1 MINSHKDVEKLTLT
15 FVAEFPATVERLW
28 QVWADPRQ
36 LERWYGPP
44 EWPATFEKFEFEVG
58 GEARYYMTGPDGEK
72 MRGWLQLTAIEPP
85 HRLEYDDAFADDKG
99 EPTGQKTHS
108 VVTLEPIDAGAR
120 MTTVTRF
127 VDLTHLEET
136 VKMGVTE
143 GWLSAL
149 EQINDIL
156 ASDNGGK

>member
-1 MINSHKDVEKLTLT
+1 VISSHKDVEKLTLT

-58 GEARYYMTGPDGEK
+58 GEGRYYMTGPDGAK
-72 MRGWLQLTAIEPP
+72 SRGWMQITTIEPP

-99 EPTGQKTHS
+99 QPVGQKMHS
-108 VVTLEPIDAGAR
+108 VVTLESIGAGAR
-120 MTTVTRF
+120 MTAVTRF
-127 VDLTHLEET
+127 VDLAHLEEAL
-136 VKMGVTE
+136 KMGFDE
-143 GWLSAL
+143 GWVAAL
-149 EQINDIL
+149 AQINDIL
-156 ASDNGGK
+156 ASDGGK

>member
-1 MINSHKDVEKLTLT
+1 MINSHKDVDKLTLT

-58 GEARYYMTGPDGEK
+58 GEARYYMTGPGGEK
-72 MRGWLQLTAIEPP
+72 ARGWLQLTAIEPP
-85 HRLEYDDAFADDKG
+85 RRLEYDDAFADDKG
-99 EPTGQKTHS
+99 EPIGQKTHS